1 MSRRKAKFV
10 TGILVVA
17 AAIGVL
23 VGVSFQ
29 GNMAYYIEV
38 NDYLS
43 KGSAAYGDAF
53 KVRGYVVADSVQR
66 EPGKL
71 GIEFEM
77 NDGEGGPS
85 LTVRYDKEV
94 PDTFV
99 DDAEVVV
106 KGALTPEGAFEAD
119 TLLAKCPSKYE
130 VEIEPPG
137 TQTS

>member
-1 MSRRKAKFV
+1 MARRKLKFLS
-10 TGILVVA
+10 GILVVA

-38 NDYLS
+38 NDYIS

-53 KVRGYVVADSVQR
+53 KVRGFVVAESIQR
-66 EPGKL
+66 DPGTL
-71 GIEFEM
+71 GVEFEM
-77 NDGEGGPS
+77 NDGEGGPGM
-85 LTVRYDKEV
+85 TVRYAKEV

-106 KGALTPEGAFEAD
+106 KGALTPDGVFDAD

-130 VEIEPPG
+130 PVIEETG
-137 TQTS
+137 GQTS